1 MFYPLLVIAGEALRA
16 QQCTHQNIEHDYN
29 TAPERLQYNNVNDRE
44 NPMHEIPQLDRKLG
58 TSH

>member
-29 TAPERLQYNNVNDRE
+29 TAPERLQHNNVNDRE
-44 NPMHEIPQLDRKLG
+44 NPMHEIP
-58 TSH
+58 